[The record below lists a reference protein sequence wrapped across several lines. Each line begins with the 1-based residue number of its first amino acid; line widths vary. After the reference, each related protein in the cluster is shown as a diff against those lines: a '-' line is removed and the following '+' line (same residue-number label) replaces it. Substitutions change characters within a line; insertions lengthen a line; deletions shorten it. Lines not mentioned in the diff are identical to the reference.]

1 MSCRPMTPY
10 ACACVYV
17 LRWETAALVVS
28 IGASQGEPMQV
39 SLARA
44 CVVQPYC
51 RSVMQ
56 QHDNGWYGN
65 NISQWRNE
73 CRPINFQHASMCVS
87 MKNEIFLIPIFLL

>member
-44 CVVQPYC
+44 CVVKPYC

-56 QHDNGWYGN
+56 QHDNGRHGN
-65 NISQWRNE
+65 GISRWGMNVGLYE
-73 CRPINFQHASMCVS
+73 K
-87 MKNEIFLIPIFLL
+87 MKFFSSLSLL